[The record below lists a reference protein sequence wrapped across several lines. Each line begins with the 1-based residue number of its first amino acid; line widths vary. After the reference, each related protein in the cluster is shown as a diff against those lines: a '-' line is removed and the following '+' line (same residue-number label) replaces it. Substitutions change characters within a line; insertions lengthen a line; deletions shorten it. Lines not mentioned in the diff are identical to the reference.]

1 MDFYDTTHFM
11 LDPIFEIGSL
21 INVKDKEGIYI
32 IENILADSN
41 EDPPTICYSLFQK
54 SPGGKFIPRQK
65 QERDIVYKCNL
76 IKSLSHPSRYDSL
89 KVGDIIYHAPLSL
102 TMFNRTT
109 QGTFLKILLPYI
121 DELVT
126 SQRPLTS
133 IEYIDLIAAFM
144 FNYASPLSE
153 QELKVIHLL
162 QEHPIASLEEL
173 RSISSIPTRKLNAHV
188 NALRE
193 KLYFSKY
200 YRINYCNWKQ
210 QRNNLRVDRVDD
222 CGALLMRWS

>member
-41 EDPPTICYSLFQK
+41 EDPPTVCYSLFQK

-89 KVGDIIYHAPLSL
+89 KVGDIIYHAGYIYIITRFKGIHIPNMKVCIYGRRLHNDF
-102 TMFNRTT
+102 TMPEKDKDLEVHSFPGIKVEEFEEYEQKHFQYMEEQMENYNN
-109 QGTFLKILLPYI
+109 FLKAVGKVPATVEFDPEGRLIL
-121 DELVT
+121 
-126 SQRPLTS
+126 
-133 IEYIDLIAAFM
+133 
-144 FNYASPLSE
+144 
-153 QELKVIHLL
+153 
-162 QEHPIASLEEL
+162 
-173 RSISSIPTRKLNAHV
+173 
-188 NALRE
+188 
-193 KLYFSKY
+193 
-200 YRINYCNWKQ
+200 
-210 QRNNLRVDRVDD
+210 
-222 CGALLMRWS
+222 